1 MRPRARDNHRE
12 LPAMRAVPAPRPTTA
27 RIRRWTGASSNK
39 WRHPL
44 AFPLSYR
51 PAGRSPQ
58 PASACSD
65 RQSRLH

>member
-12 LPAMRAVPAPRPTTA
+12 LPAMRAVPHATA
-27 RIRRWTGASSNK
+27 DHGSHPALDRRIKQQMPPSARLS
-39 WRHPL
+39 
-44 AFPLSYR
+44 LSYR

-65 RQSRLH
+65 RRSRLH

>member
-1 MRPRARDNHRE
+1 MRPRARDDHRE
-12 LPAMRAVPAPRPTTA
+12 LPAMRALPTPPADHGSHPAVDR
-27 RIRRWTGASSNK
+27 RIKQQCRY
-39 WRHPL
+39 PL

-65 RQSRLH
+65 RRSRLH